1 MNNQAPSIALSELPS
16 IANSFNLPIMLHSET
31 RNFSE
36 IKTIFENADFVFK
49 YFDLDNIQV
58 PIESVLPIPVLPV
71 NGHKKT
77 VFFFDNIDSVDPVSF
92 RAIFSHILN
101 ESEETFYTKDDT
113 LIFSTYSWGNSS
125 IPTPI
130 INRMVHF
137 NCK

>member
-31 RNFSE
+31 NNASE
-36 IKTIFENADFVFK
+36 IKAIFENADFVVK
-49 YFDLDNIQV
+49 YFDLHNIQV
-58 PIESVLPIPVLPV
+58 PIESVLNIPALPV

-92 RAIFSHILN
+92 RAIFSNMIN

-113 LIFSTYSWGNSS
+113 LIFNTYSWGSS
-125 IPTPI
+125 AIPTPI